1 MVVGTKVKGGPLDE
15 YEEYVIA
22 LDGTRHGVPGTRRN
36 VLQPIQDQLDVRMA
50 DAAEKRARGDSTDSE
65 KAVQPSTKKSETT
78 PSQPNLPGKEDI
90 SPPNQETHLIN
101 PLSRE
106 RNRNGRRAIFT
117 DEEMKQTEPTDT
129 SQSKTGMQT
138 ASVLGARSSTTA
150 ELGTSGGKKS
160 RTIMPLYTS
169 PRWKFLQEREMVRL
183 PLKIYFSINKLD
195 RDSPVVLK
203 FQLNEYWNQFRNTS
217 FTSQNFIAT
226 NDVETSQLVSTFG
239 NITTNLANGSTLT
252 QSDGLPRNIQ
262 NRVKGLSQDM
272 AYDQAFMDNGTLVT
286 KPLNINYFE
295 ARKFPRTTPSASAPD
310 AENTGYG
317 LFGTAT
323 GDIQPDYRNFYERFY
338 QVRHVH
344 GCAWKLTITN
354 PAQSDE
360 NRGVVFHKQETLT
373 TGLASANQNLE
384 TDKKLQDCVNWP
396 HLQSVPIA
404 GRETVITGYYRSD
417 NAPHDVIDAD
427 EIKEWYPT
435 STINL
440 STNVPTIVT
449 NTPTYEENQTFLF
462 YADGDAMQTPS
473 FNAYL
478 EIDWVVEYKDL
489 RRDWRNPVRSATRT
503 FTLGTVQDLYPAFV
517 EPAAWPSKKN
527 FTNVDLQ
534 KVRSWFPMGKPTP
547 H

>member
-1 MVVGTKVKGGPLDE
+1 MVFGTKVKGSPLDE

-22 LDGTRHGVPGTRRN
+22 PDGTRHGIPGTRRN
-36 VLQPIQDQLDVRMA
+36 VLQPIQDQLDIRMA
-50 DAAEKRARGDSTDSE
+50 DAAEKRARGDSTESE
-65 KAVQPSTKKSETT
+65 KAVQPSTKKHETT

-106 RNRNGRRAIFT
+106 RNRNARRGLFT
-117 DEEMKQTEPTDT
+117 DEETKETEPMDT
-129 SQSKTGMQT
+129 SESKNVMQA

-160 RTIMPLYTS
+160 RAIMPLYTS

-195 RDSPVVLK
+195 RESPVVLK

-217 FTSQNFIAT
+217 FTGQNFNAI
-226 NDVETSQLVSTFG
+226 NDVEFSQLNATFNNAASG
-239 NITTNLANGSTLT
+239 IVNGTNIEFDEAI
-252 QSDGLPRNIQ
+252 PRNVA

-295 ARKFPRTTPSASAPD
+295 ARKFPRTTPSATAPTTS
-310 AENTGYG
+310 NTGSG
-317 LFGTAT
+317 LFGTST

-360 NRGVVFHKQETLT
+360 NRGVVFHKQETVS
-373 TGLASANQNLE
+373 TGLNSADQNLE
-384 TDKKLQDCVNWP
+384 TDKKLHDCINWP
-396 HLQSVPIA
+396 HLQTVPIE
-404 GRETVITGYYRSD
+404 GKETIITGYYRSD
-417 NAPHDVIDAD
+417 KAPHDVIDAD

-435 STINL
+435 STIDPSNN
-440 STNVPTIVT
+440 TPTIVT

-473 FNAYL
+473 FNAFL

-489 RRDWRNPVRSATRT
+489 RRNWRNPVRSAVRT
-503 FTLGTVQDLYPAFV
+503 FTLGTIQDLYPSFV
-517 EPAAWPSKKN
+517 EPAAWPAKKN
-527 FTNVDLQ
+527 FTNVQLQ
-534 KVRSWFPMGKPTP
+534 QVANWFPMGKPTP